1 MILASALLLFS
12 LVSLTIFSPARVKS
26 GFEWVFSWF
35 QECLESVII
44 WQTAIINKFQ
54 HIAYTPSLQWYMY
67 FVQKL
72 YKTLKRRIHPLLK
85 MLAKKAWLCLLAGT
99 TPTITGS
106 TTIATPTHH
115 YIHYNHHTYPL
126 SDPPLS
132 SHPPLSP
139 DPPHLPIA
147 TSIITTP
154 TYHYIHHYHHTYTSP
169 YPPHLP
175 ITTSITITTSTIKKV
190 LLT

>member
-1 MILASALLLFS
+1 
-12 LVSLTIFSPARVKS
+12 
-26 GFEWVFSWF
+26 
-35 QECLESVII
+35 
-44 WQTAIINKFQ
+44 
-54 HIAYTPSLQWYMY
+54 MY

-139 DPPHLPIA
+139 DRPHLHIA

-169 YPPHLP
+169 YPPHFST
-175 ITTSITITTSTIKKV
+175 TTSITITTSTIKA
-190 LLT
+190 

>member
-99 TPTITGS
+99 TPITGS

-139 DPPHLPIA
+139 DRPHLHIA
-147 TSIITTP
+147 TSIITTS
-154 TYHYIHHYHHTYTSP
+154 T
-169 YPPHLP
+169 
-175 ITTSITITTSTIKKV
+175 TITTPIHHHIHHTCPS
-190 LLT
+190 LHLSLSPHPP